1 MRVLCNQIRH
11 MIRILIAAKQKI
23 FGQALSRLLSSDPLF
38 EVTAICADDAAALAA
53 SWNQQPDIVL
63 LDMNQDC
70 QSAINVV
77 KKLVACSKAKIIAL
91 STYPDPGYGNY
102 MLGAGATGYI
112 TKLAPAAEMLL
123 AVREVA
129 KGNVYIC
136 NESKGLLSANSSL
149 YALRERQQAA
159 QNNDHRSAGTPAGNH
174 WHQILRFTN

>member
-1 MRVLCNQIRH
+1 

-23 FGQALSRLLSSDPLF
+23 FSQALSRLLSSDPLF
-38 EVTAICADDAAALAA
+38 EVTAICADDTAALAA
-53 SWNQQPDIVL
+53 SWSHQPDIIL
-63 LDMNQDC
+63 LDMNQDRR
-70 QSAINVV
+70 ATVNIVR
-77 KKLVACSKAKIIAL
+77 KIAACSKAKIIAL
-91 STYPDPGYGNY
+91 STYPDPGYGNH

-136 NESKGLLSANSSL
+136 NESKEMLNPNPSSDPMT
-149 YALRERQQAA
+149 ENQQAA
-159 QNNDHRSAGTPAGNH
+159 KSNEGASAGTPAQTH